1 MTCKDC
7 IHHHDYSIGNKNICD
22 RYDGYCFVK
31 DSENPVEVC
40 KDFINNDGTYENG
53 SWHCPKCGKPVSEW
67 GLCDECDSFEL
78 SADYGYDNARFN
90 AYCKSYDDAIKQIWE
105 SVSK

>member
-1 MTCKDC
+1 MIRTDC

-40 KDFINNDGTYENG
+40 KHFKSKDTSGGCVMSATV
-53 SWHCPKCGKPVSEW
+53 GK
-67 GLCDECDSFEL
+67 
-78 SADYGYDNARFN
+78 A
-90 AYCKSYDDAIKQIWE
+90 
-105 SVSK
+105 